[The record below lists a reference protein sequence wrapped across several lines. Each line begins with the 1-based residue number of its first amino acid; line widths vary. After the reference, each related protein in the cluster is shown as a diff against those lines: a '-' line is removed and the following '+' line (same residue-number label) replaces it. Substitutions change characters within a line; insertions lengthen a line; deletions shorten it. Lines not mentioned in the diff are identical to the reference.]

1 MTCSPL
7 LQMNKRTTITS
18 PLPKLDGR
26 KPTLSEA
33 LDKTQNHDDPQPIPE
48 YNEYHSP
55 FDLYPL
61 LRSQSSI
68 SDFSSS
74 LFIHSSVV
82 TYNRHSSPARLA
94 SSWPSIG
101 PYLVPDLK
109 SLRQAVLSKRL
120 DPSKRL
126 CQYESGGGTCRDDEC
141 DDLHLSRLE
150 GMTAS
155 GLLDPTGAWCVQC
168 NALELT

>member
-1 MTCSPL
+1 MTCSPV
-7 LQMNKRTTITS
+7 LQMNQSPTITS
-18 PLPKLDGR
+18 ALPKLDGR

-33 LDKTQNHDDPQPIPE
+33 LVENQNHDDPQPIPE
-48 YNEYHSP
+48 YNEYLSP

-74 LFIHSSVV
+74 LFIHSSSV
-82 TYNRHSSPARLA
+82 TYDSHSSPARLA
-94 SSWPSIG
+94 SSWPSFG
-101 PYLVPDLK
+101 PSLVPDLK
-109 SLRQAVLSKRL
+109 PLRLAVLSKRL

-126 CQYESGGGTCRDDEC
+126 CQYESGSGTCRDDKC